1 MIANVANLAL
11 WEWFKLQRRWMLW
24 VLLAFAILF
33 AQLAVWGSFSSYN
46 NLQSTGGEVT
56 VPRLGPW
63 AGPLQ
68 PRTTVAC
75 NDLLSGDAARQ
86 PSDLDP
92 QVVEGLRTQCRQQAA
107 QLPQRLQGAYQNL
120 TLPGSIPNALGT
132 LQTLGLILIAIL
144 TASAIGIDY
153 GSGTLRSVLTR
164 GTGRWPYL
172 TAKVLTL
179 AVLAA
184 LGLLIAMASVAISSV
199 IAGSIAGAAPGAATV
214 AAATWSD
221 AGIAL
226 WKAWV
231 SILPYLALTVF
242 VTVVARSSAAGM
254 AIGLGYYFAEPLIVG
269 LLSRFFSW
277 YQNVADYLLVRN
289 ISAWT
294 GGGGG
299 AFDPLAGR
307 GLPDSTHAIVVLG
320 VYTVVLTAIAFWLFE
335 RRDVPGATGGG

>member
-24 VLLAFAILF
+24 VLLAFALLF
-33 AQLAVWGSFSSYN
+33 GQLAVWGEFSSYK

-56 VPRLGPW
+56 VPRLGAW
-63 AGPLQ
+63 GGPLQ

-107 QLPQRLQGAYQNL
+107 QLPLQRAYQNL
-120 TLPGSIPNALGT
+120 TLPGSMPNALGT

-172 TAKVLTL
+172 AAKVLTL

-231 SILPYLALTVF
+231 SILPYLALTVL

-320 VYTVVLTAIAFWLFE
+320 VYTVALTAIAFWLFE